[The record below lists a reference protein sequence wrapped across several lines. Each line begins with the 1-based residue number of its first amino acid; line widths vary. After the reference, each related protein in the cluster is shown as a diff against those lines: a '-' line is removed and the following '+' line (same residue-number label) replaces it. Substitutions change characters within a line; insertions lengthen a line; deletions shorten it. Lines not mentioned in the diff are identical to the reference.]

1 MKHIIN
7 LIVSN
12 PSHEFVS
19 LRSKMHNKNFVVE
32 AYDELEAINRATQK
46 FRSLGFK
53 VHSALV
59 EQKVEIQKPV
69 KDEPVVLSEAVDYKD
84 LEKPTIKRIK
94 SGETKP
100 VDRTDYKVPPAMRK
114 KKTSL
119 ESYLDDKKETQSI
132 EEAAPQYIEE
142 KLTGAD
148 PASKWIHDF
157 VHSDNPMFDGKSK
170 QERIRM
176 ALGAKYEKTNE
187 MHNPMHN
194 SLGRPDLDLRDHDTH
209 DVVFSHTKG
218 GMRILH
224 LVKYK
229 SKEDA
234 EKFLSSVIEKGGK
247 GIIRPPKNTN
257 NDKPEK
263 KHSFVRAIVGGK
275 QIRTDEGNDDN
286 KKLKLTKNK
295 PPQVNVTPT
304 LNSIEKDKV

>member
-1 MKHIIN
+1 
-7 LIVSN
+7 
-12 PSHEFVS
+12 
-19 LRSKMHNKNFVVE
+19 MHNKNFVVE

-59 EQKVEIQKPV
+59 EQKVEIQKQV
-69 KDEPVVLSEAVDYKD
+69 KDEPVVLFEAVDYKD

-114 KKTSL
+114 KKTAL

-148 PASKWIHDF
+148 PVSKWIHDF

-187 MHNPMHN
+187 MHN
-194 SLGRPDLDLRDHDTH
+194 SSGRPDLDLRDHDTH
-209 DVVFSHTKG
+209 DVVFSPTKG
-218 GMRILH
+218 GMRILY

-263 KHSFVRAIVGGK
+263 KRSVVRAIVGGK
-275 QIRTDEGNDDN
+275 QIRTDEGNHE
-286 KKLKLTKNK
+286 KLKLTKNK
-295 PPQVNVTPT
+295 PPKVNVTPT